1 MRLHGQGYG
10 EENLRQVQEQD
21 WVQYGCLWQLFWV
34 ECVPDIIS
42 YILFFIWNEYLEN

>member
-21 WVQYGCLWQLFWV
+21 LVEYGGLWKLFWV

-42 YILFFIWNEYLEN
+42 YNLLFI